1 MPHDELNINEQWKP
15 EVTES
20 ELEEFVDSALWRD
33 IKDIIKMQMD
43 AFSQE
48 ALNIDMGIDQ
58 VYVLRGRNAFAQLIL
73 DLPAQ
78 IRGTLVIQRQQEEL
92 RKKREKNA

>member
-1 MPHDELNINEQWKP
+1 
-15 EVTES
+15 
-20 ELEEFVDSALWRD
+20 
-33 IKDIIKMQMD
+33 
-43 AFSQE
+43 
-48 ALNIDMGIDQ
+48 MGIDQ